1 VTIVD
6 VADENRLKV
15 QEERVVVR
23 VLRLEDVKG
32 LQV

>member
-15 QEERVVVR
+15 EEERVVVR
-23 VLRLEDVKG
+23 VLGLEDVKG

>member
-15 QEERVVVR
+15 EEERVVVR
-23 VLRLEDVKG
+23 VLGLEDV
-32 LQV
+32 